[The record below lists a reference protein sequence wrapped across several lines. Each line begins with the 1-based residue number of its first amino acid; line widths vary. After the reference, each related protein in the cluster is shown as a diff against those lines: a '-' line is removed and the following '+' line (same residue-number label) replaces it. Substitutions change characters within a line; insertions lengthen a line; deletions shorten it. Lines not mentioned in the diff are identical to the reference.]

1 MLMCRTVRR
10 QRGLGQLVEPVGLF
24 GQRLA
29 QGLHRVLVGSA
40 PQAVTGRYLAVMD
53 GRLGGRKG
61 WKYQRLYGRYDQQ
74 MRRSGWRVSV

>member
-1 MLMCRTVRR
+1 MCRIVRR
-10 QRGLGQLVEPVGLF
+10 QRGQGQLVEPVGLSE
-24 GQRLA
+24 QRLEL
-29 QGLHRVLVGSA
+29 GLHRVLVGSA
-40 PQAVTGRYLAVMD
+40 LQAVTGRYLAVMD